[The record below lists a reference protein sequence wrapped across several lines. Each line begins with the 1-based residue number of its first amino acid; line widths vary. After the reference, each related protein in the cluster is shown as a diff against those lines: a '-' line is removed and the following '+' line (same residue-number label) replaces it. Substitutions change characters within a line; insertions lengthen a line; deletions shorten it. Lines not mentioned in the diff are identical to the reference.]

1 MQFNAKNSQKNFPKN
16 LPKNL
21 SDTELLMLT
30 LRAAK
35 TEKEATLALLDY
47 LVEVDARRLY
57 ATVNG
62 CSSLFD
68 YLVKVL
74 GFSHPGASER
84 VNTVRLIRA
93 VPPVKE
99 HLETGRLTLTSAAQI
114 QRFVNAEQKAHP
126 KGKSVS
132 AEEKGKVIEAC
143 LGKSKREVEKTLF
156 EKHSEPAR
164 MLVQEKVRFVTATRS
179 EIKFTVD
186 ESTLEKLQQLKDLIG
201 NQSLENIFDQAL
213 DALLLSE
220 KKKRGVI
227 QKKLPANEVK
237 LNGTQAR
244 SDDTDINAVQGPP
257 ADSAILKTQT
267 HVQPTETYQTEAH
280 RTETKPCNAHRTETQ
295 LNSRFI
301 PIALKRL
308 VFARSHGQ
316 CEFVDPRTKTRCHST
331 FRLQLDHELPRA
343 LGGKTESSN
352 LRHLCSSHNLRMAAQ
367 AGLPRP
373 NIHAAKH

>member
-1 MQFNAKNSQKNFPKN
+1 MQFTARNSQNILRKN

-21 SDTELLMLT
+21 SDTELLTLT

-47 LVEVDARRLY
+47 LVEVDTRRLY
-57 ATVNG
+57 ASVNA

-68 YLVKVL
+68 YLVKIL
-74 GFSHPGASER
+74 GFSHPAASER

-99 HLETGRLTLTSAAQI
+99 HLESGKLTLTSAAQI

-126 KGKSVS
+126 KGKAVTS
-132 AEEKGKVIEAC
+132 EEKEKVVDAC

-164 MLVQEKVRFVTATRS
+164 LLMQEKVRLVTTTRS
-179 EIKFTVD
+179 EIKFTVE
-186 ESTLEKLQQLKDLIG
+186 ESTLEKLQQLKDLVG
-201 NQSLENIFDQAL
+201 HPSLEKIFDLAL

-227 QKKLPANEVK
+227 QKKLSTNEVK
-237 LNGTQAR
+237 LNGIQAK
-244 SDDTDINAVQGPP
+244 SDVIDMNAVQGPP
-257 ADSAILKTQT
+257 ADSAILKT
-267 HVQPTETYQTEAH
+267 
-280 RTETKPCNAHRTETQ
+280 RTETKPCNAHRSEAQ

-331 FRLQLDHELPRA
+331 FRLQIDHELPRA

-352 LRHLCSSHNLRMAAQ
+352 LRHLCSAHNLRMATQ
-367 AGLPRP
+367 AGLHLSGFP
-373 NIHAAKH
+373 NQWG